1 MRHKDSKRLSIG
13 VFIRP
18 NSRSIKAI
26 RDKISGALRHAA
38 EHPEWAVRILELPD
52 GGRLGDEKL
61 DGAIFLAG
69 LPPHPER
76 IARSHV
82 AVDPEPR
89 RKGTIVIDDAEIAAT
104 AARFLMKRGYRSL
117 AFVGSARPSLASHS
131 RARRDAFLAAAAA
144 AGARTATLEVDE
156 SYTGFAAGLERIA
169 EFVSGLEKPCG
180 LMACADEIAKDV
192 LDACHIA
199 HVTVPDQL
207 ALIGVDNEIEI
218 CENMQPSLTSV
229 HPDFERSGYMASR
242 ILARAIRDGQRH
254 PSGLYIYG
262 TKTIVERSSTLDLK
276 GGGRL
281 VAAAVE
287 IIRRNSRQ
295 GLTVA
300 DLARRLNASPR
311 LVEMRFREVLG
322 RTVKDSILEVRLE
335 KVQELL
341 TSSSCPIEK
350 IAAECGWRTS
360 IALKALFKR
369 RFGVSMRDYR
379 RRKTVRQ

>member
-1 MRHKDSKRLSIG
+1 M
-13 VFIRP
+13 
-18 NSRSIKAI
+18 
-26 RDKISGALRHAA
+26 
-38 EHPEWAVRILELPD
+38 
-52 GGRLGDEKL
+52 
-61 DGAIFLAG
+61 
-69 LPPHPER
+69 
-76 IARSHV
+76 
-82 AVDPEPR
+82 
-89 RKGTIVIDDAEIAAT
+89 IDDAEIATT

-218 CENMQPSLTSV
+218 CENMQPSLTTV

-242 ILARAIRDGQRH
+242 ILARAIRDGRRH
-254 PSGLYIYG
+254 PSGTYIYG

-287 IIRRNSRQ
+287 IIRRQSRQ

-311 LVEMRFREVLG
+311 LVEMRFKEVLG

-335 KVQELL
+335 KVQQLL
-341 TSSSCPIEK
+341 VSSSCPIEK
-350 IAAECGWRTS
+350 IAAECGWRTP

-369 RFGVSMRDYR
+369 RFGVSMREYR
-379 RRKTVRQ
+379 RKSARR